1 MHSKRSAAILE
12 LFIITVLKGHLL
24 LPTRQLLREHFVKER
39 FHF

>member
-24 LPTRQLLREHFVKER
+24 LPRQLRREHFVKER